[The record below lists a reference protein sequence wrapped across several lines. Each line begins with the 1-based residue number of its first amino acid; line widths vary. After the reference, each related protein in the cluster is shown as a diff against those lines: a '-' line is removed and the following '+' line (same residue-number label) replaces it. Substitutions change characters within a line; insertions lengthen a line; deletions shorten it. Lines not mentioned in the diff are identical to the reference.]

1 MKSFSETREHLLAL
15 TFFNDFEARTVEAI
29 CERIIPGGDGD
40 AGATEAGVVYYID
53 LALAGF
59 SISLQNVYRL
69 GLRELELDC
78 RRLYGTSFVDLDLD
92 RQDDVVREF
101 LGPEVS
107 TAAGTRSKSEFDTSD
122 RHLLDRLFAVVREHA
137 IEGRIRDLSTVE
149 TATLSVGVL
158 SAFQAYTGVI
168 RPSR

>member
-1 MKSFSETREHLLAL
+1 MWYRLFSYPPLPSAIQEQRVKSFSETREHLLAL

-78 RRLYGTSFVDLDLD
+78 RRLYGTSFVDLDSD

-107 TAAGTRSKSEFDTSD
+107 TAAGTRSKSESDTSD
-122 RHLLDRLFAVVREHA
+122 RHLLDR
-137 IEGRIRDLSTVE
+137 
-149 TATLSVGVL
+149 TLRRCPR
-158 SAFQAYTGVI
+158 ACDR
-168 RPSR
+168 RPIL